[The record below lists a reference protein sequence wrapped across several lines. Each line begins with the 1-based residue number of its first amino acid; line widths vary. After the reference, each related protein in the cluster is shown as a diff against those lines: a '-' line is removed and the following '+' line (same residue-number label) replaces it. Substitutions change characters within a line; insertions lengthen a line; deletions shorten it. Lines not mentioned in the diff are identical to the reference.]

1 MKHFKILILYA
12 SRGGAT
18 KYCAELLAEKLKNIH
33 EVCVTDITKSQP
45 APDEFDVI
53 VLTSSIRMGQMN
65 KLMKKYV
72 KENKEVLSQIPTAVG
87 LCCGFPRQFE
97 EYIETQ
103 LPRDLVCSLGHHLFG
118 GELKPEKLRGMDKLI
133 VKMART
139 SIQTQ
144 DFEQSNADLHD
155 LPELLPE
162 NVTLLADKI
171 KQLALEE

>member
-18 KYCAELLAEKLKNIH
+18 KQCAEMLAEKLENVH
-33 EVCVTDITKSQP
+33 TVSVFDITKQAPSP
-45 APDEFDVI
+45 ADYDVV
-53 VLTSSIRMGQMN
+53 VLASSIRMGQMN
-65 KLMKKYV
+65 KVMKKYI
-72 KENKEVLSQIPTAVG
+72 KEHKAALSQIPTAVG

-118 GELKPEKLRGMDKLI
+118 GELKPEKIHGLDKLI

-162 NVTLLADKI
+162 NIALLADKI
-171 KQLALEE
+171 KQFALEE

>member
-18 KYCAELLAEKLKNIH
+18 KQCAEMLAEKLENVH
-33 EVCVTDITKSQP
+33 EVCLTDVTKAQP
-45 APDEFDVI
+45 SPADYDVV
-53 VLTSSIRMGQMN
+53 VLASSIRMGQMN
-65 KLMKKYV
+65 KIMKKYI
-72 KENKEVLSQIPTAVG
+72 KEHKAILSQSLTAVG

-118 GELKPEKLRGMDKLI
+118 GELKPEKIHGLDKLI

-162 NVTLLADKI
+162 NITLLADKI
-171 KQLALEE
+171 KQFALEE

>member
-45 APDEFDVI
+45 VPDEFDI
-53 VLTSSIRMGQMN
+53 VVLASSIRMGQMN
-65 KLMKKYV
+65 KLMKKYI
-72 KENKEVLSQIPTAVG
+72 KENKEVLSQKFTAIG

-118 GELKPEKLRGMDKLI
+118 GELKPEKLHGMDKLI

-144 DFEQSNADLHD
+144 DFEQSPDDLHD